1 MGFPSLMDNGNF
13 VAKEIFFTKGV
24 GRHQEKLTSFELG
37 LRSAGI
43 AALNIVRVSSIF
55 PPHCK
60 VIGKEEGAKKLK
72 PGQVAFV
79 VLAETASNEPHRLV
93 GSSIGCAIPSD
104 PSQYGYL
111 SEHHAYGM
119 TEAKCGDYAEDLA
132 AFMLAST
139 LGLVDQ
145 NAIKWDENKSEWRIS
160 DKIVT
165 TRNETVVAEVGEDG
179 WWTTAIAAAVL
190 LL

>member
-1 MGFPSLMDNGNF
+1 METDY

-24 GRHQEKLTSFELG
+24 GRHPEKLTSFELG

-60 VIGKEEGAKKLK
+60 IIPKEEGQKRLR

-79 VLAETASNEPHRLV
+79 VLAETSSNEPHRLV
-93 GSSIGCAIPSD
+93 GSSIGCAIPTD
-104 PSQYGYL
+104 PSQHGYL
-111 SEHHAYGM
+111 SEHHSYGWS
-119 TEAKCGDYAEDLA
+119 EQKCGDYAEDLA

-145 NAIKWDENKSEWRIS
+145 DAVKWDENKSEWRIS
-160 DKIVT
+160 DKIVRT
-165 TRNETVVAEVGEDG
+165 MNETIVAEVGDDG
-179 WWTTAIAAAVL
+179 RWTTTIGAAVL
-190 LL
+190 LI

>member
-1 MGFPSLMDNGNF
+1 MDNGNY
-13 VAKEIFFTKGV
+13 VAKEMFFTKGV

-37 LRSAGI
+37 LRNAGI

-60 VIGKEEGAKKLK
+60 EVSKDEGVKKLK

-79 VLAETASNEPHRLV
+79 VLAETASNESHRLV
-93 GSSIGCAIPSD
+93 GSSIGCAIPTD
-104 PSQYGYL
+104 PTQYGYL

-119 TEAKCGDYAEDLA
+119 TEQKCGDYAEDLA

-145 NAIKWDENKSEWRIS
+145 DAVKWDENKSEWRIS
-160 DKIVT
+160 DKIVR
-165 TRNETVVAEVGEDG
+165 TRNETIVAEVGEDG
-179 WWTTAIAAAVL
+179 RWTTAIAAAVL

>member
-1 MGFPSLMDNGNF
+1 VDNGNY
-13 VAKEIFFTKGV
+13 VAKEMFFTKGV

-37 LRSAGI
+37 LRNAGI

-60 VIGKEEGAKKLK
+60 EVSKEEGVKKLK

-93 GSSIGCAIPSD
+93 GSSIGCAIPTD

-119 TEAKCGDYAEDLA
+119 TEEKCGDYAEDLA

-145 NAIKWDENKSEWRIS
+145 DAVKWDENKTEWRIS
-160 DKIVT
+160 DKIVR
-165 TRNETVVAEVGEDG
+165 TRNETIVAEVGEDG
-179 WWTTAIAAAVL
+179 RWTTAIAAAVL